1 MESVLYIFCLKFKM
15 ILSKQR
21 RLDKEP
27 QAQKKKKNSRQKEK
41 TTATLRDCILQSFY
55 VLLLSATQMTIIKNI
70 NLQFIKSLAKINFY
84 PISNHTLKSPTNNNH
99 ITNTI
104 IIDTRI
110 VSHYKTYKLNYNELL
125 TKCCPRTV
133 NSAVQR
139 IQPTMNSNICI
150 YSLCFFYQ
158 VVIIKIINK

>member
-1 MESVLYIFCLKFKM
+1 MK
-15 ILSKQR
+15 
-21 RLDKEP
+21 
-27 QAQKKKKNSRQKEK
+27 
-41 TTATLRDCILQSFY
+41 
-55 VLLLSATQMTIIKNI
+55 IIKNI
-70 NLQFIKSLAKINFY
+70 NLQFIKSLAKIIFY
-84 PISNHTLKSPTNNNH
+84 PIGNHILKSPTNNNH

-139 IQPTMNSNICI
+139 IQPIKYMNSNICI
-150 YSLCFFYQ
+150 YNLFFLLGSNNKDNQ
-158 VVIIKIINK
+158 QIKIYKAPKSNQ